1 MLEIM
6 LTRWKK
12 IEVVKWIRVKVV
24 KLIME
29 LLDWW
34 NSMDLVFWNGVIIR
48 QKLWIWGQPWVV
60 SLGSIKCW
68 AWIGV
73 DEVVELVL
81 YIMLMI
87 LHV

>member
-12 IEVVKWIRVKVV
+12 IEVVKWIRVRVV

-34 NSMDLVFWNGVIIR
+34 NSMDLVFWNGN
-48 QKLWIWGQPWVV
+48 
-60 SLGSIKCW
+60 
-68 AWIGV
+68 
-73 DEVVELVL
+73 
-81 YIMLMI
+81 Y
-87 LHV
+87 

>member
-34 NSMDLVFWNGVIIR
+34 NSMDLVFWNGN
-48 QKLWIWGQPWVV
+48 
-60 SLGSIKCW
+60 
-68 AWIGV
+68 
-73 DEVVELVL
+73 
-81 YIMLMI
+81 Y
-87 LHV
+87 

>member
-48 QKLWIWGQPWVV
+48 
-60 SLGSIKCW
+60 
-68 AWIGV
+68 
-73 DEVVELVL
+73 
-81 YIMLMI
+81 
-87 LHV
+87 